1 METIKY
7 TIETLD
13 DININEGLTKE
24 QIDSFEKNEKDCLD
38 AFESIP
44 TLGDDFNTSHRN
56 VAEETRLDR
65 LGELIDTLMK
75 TGASNWAIRLCV
87 TKVQYISNSHIWGKG
102 HQFAGIIGRL
112 TTLKQPGLA
121 EEVLKIALKNISETA
136 ISGSKWS
143 AYHILGVFT
152 GSPKRLNNKKLAL
165 EIFQKA
171 ETEAEEFFHFN
182 DLACSIAD
190 EDYLGDKNY
199 AKKVFQQAENLA
211 AVENTNTQ
219 YESFKRFLALGQS
232 YGFSLGDKN
241 LARKAFEKAEN
252 LAQDWRDKKWLAES
266 VADEAYLGDPIWE
279 KQLLE
284 KKKK

>member
-1 METIKY
+1 MD
-7 TIETLD
+7 LS
-13 DININEGLTKE
+13 GLPIT
-24 QIDSFEKNEKDCLD
+24 F
-38 AFESIP
+38 
-44 TLGDDFNTSHRN
+44 
-56 VAEETRLDR
+56 
-65 LGELIDTLMK
+65 
-75 TGASNWAIRLCV
+75 
-87 TKVQYISNSHIWGKG
+87 
-102 HQFAGIIGRL
+102 
-112 TTLKQPGLA
+112 
-121 EEVLKIALKNISETA
+121 
-136 ISGSKWS
+136 
-143 AYHILGVFT
+143 LGVFT

-241 LARKAFEKAEN
+241 LARKAFEKKQKILLKIGGIKNGLLN
-252 LAQDWRDKKWLAES
+252 LLPMKL
-266 VADEAYLGDPIWE
+266 I
-279 KQLLE
+279 
-284 KKKK
+284 

>member
-7 TIETLD
+7 TIESLA
-13 DININEGLTKE
+13 DINIHEGLTKE
-24 QIDSFEKNEKDCLD
+24 QIDSFEKKEKDCLD
-38 AFESIP
+38 AFEAISSF
-44 TLGDDFNTSHRN
+44 GDDYSSHRD
-56 VAEETRLDR
+56 VAETSRLDR

-75 TGASNWAIRLCV
+75 TGALNYAIRLCV
-87 TKVQYISNSHIWGKG
+87 TKVQYISNSYIYRKG
-102 HQFAGIIGRL
+102 NQFAGIIDRL

-143 AYHILGVFT
+143 AYHIIGVFT
-152 GSPKRLNNKKLAL
+152 GSPKRLNNKKLAR

-171 ETEAEEFFHFN
+171 EAEAEDFFEFN
-182 DLACSIAD
+182 ELACSIAD
-190 EDYLGDKNY
+190 DDYLGDKNY

>member
-1 METIKY
+1 MKY
-7 TIETLD
+7 TIKD
-13 DININEGLTKE
+13 IADININEGLTKE
-24 QIDSFEKNEKDCLD
+24 QITSFEKKEKDCLD
-38 AFESIP
+38 AFEAIP
-44 TLGDDFNTSHRN
+44 PLGDDFNTSHRN
-56 VAEETRLDR
+56 VAEESRLDR

-102 HQFAGIIGRL
+102 NQFADIIDRL

-143 AYHILGVFT
+143 AYHILACSIADEDYLGD
-152 GSPKRLNNKKLAL
+152 KKLAR

-182 DLACSIAD
+182 ELACSIAD

-232 YGFSLGDKN
+232 YGFYLGDKN

-266 VADEAYLGDPIWE
+266 VADEAYLGDSVWE
-279 KQLLE
+279 KRLLE

>member
-1 METIKY
+1 MENIKY
-7 TIETLD
+7 TIETLV
-13 DININEGLTKE
+13 DINIYDGLTKE
-24 QIDSFEKNEKDCLD
+24 QIDSFEKKEKDCLD
-38 AFESIP
+38 AFEAIP
-44 TLGDDFNTSHRN
+44 PLGDDFNTSHRN
-56 VAEETRLDR
+56 VAEESRLDR
-65 LGELIDTLMK
+65 LGELIDILMK

-87 TKVQYISNSHIWGKG
+87 TKVQYISNSHTWSKG
-102 HQFAGIIGRL
+102 NQFADIIDRL

-136 ISGSKWS
+136 WEDRTPKWS

-152 GSPKRLNNKKLAL
+152 GSPKRLNNKKLAR

-171 ETEAEEFFHFN
+171 EAEAEKFFHFN

-232 YGFSLGDKN
+232 YIYYLDKN
-241 LARKAFEKAEN
+241 SAIKAFEKAEN
-252 LAQDWRDKKWLAES
+252 LAQNWRDRKDLAEI
-266 VADEAYLGDPIWE
+266 VAFELEDPVWE
-279 KQLLE
+279 KRLLQ
-284 KKKK
+284 KKSN